1 MMRKDGKRTER
12 AERECACS
20 GTAVS
25 DAASDTA
32 SDAAAERLFQESVKG
47 QYDCTK
53 FCRCCPF
60 PGLKCVP
67 DGRTIH

>member
-1 MMRKDGKRTER
+1 MSRRTEETERRIEEKTMRKDGKRTE
-12 AERECACS
+12 S
-20 GTAVS
+20 
-25 DAASDTA
+25 
-32 SDAAAERLFQESVKG
+32 AERLFQESVKG

-60 PGLKCVP
+60 PGLKCVS